1 MRFNGCNVL
10 SLLFVGWVMSLPVA
24 RAQTDGVA
32 AAPPKGKAAPDAKA
46 APSASGAALGVQRM
60 DMERLLNLWEKQSA
74 RLKSLDVKFKRV
86 DHSPAWGD
94 NELYEGRAMLESP
107 NLAWL
112 DFKKVG
118 VDKQNRPALVPHE
131 RIVCTGKEVW
141 QYHSPTLQIF
151 IFPLEREQQ
160 QRALEEGPLPFLFNM
175 RAGEAKKRY
184 RMSLVSENAA
194 TYVVSVIPLLDI
206 DKESFSTAI
215 IQLDRK
221 YLLPTNIVLFAPD
234 GKSTQDYKFSDV
246 KPNAVVPAANF
257 DCKPLGPPWKM
268 VRNPGGEG
276 PRRPVVENAAAREP
290 AQPALRPGRPGRRR

>member
-1 MRFNGCNVL
+1 MRCNGWNMT
-10 SLLFVGWVMSLPVA
+10 SLLFVGWAACLTVA
-24 RAQTDGVA
+24 YAQTDGLK
-32 AAPPKGKAAPDAKA
+32 AAPPQREVTPDAKA
-46 APSASGAALGVQRM
+46 APDAPGVAPDPQRM
-60 DMERLLNLWEKQSA
+60 EQLLILWEKQSA

-94 NELYEGRAMLESP
+94 NELYEGRAMLQTP

-118 VDKQNRPALVPHE
+118 VDKQNKPALIPHE

-141 QYHSPTLQIF
+141 QYHSPTHQIF
-151 IFPLEREQQ
+151 IFPLQQQQQ

-175 RAGEAKKRY
+175 RADEAKKRY

-257 DCKPLGPPWKM
+257 DCKPLGPPWKV
-268 VRNPGGEG
+268 VRNPGG
-276 PRRPVVENAAAREP
+276 RRDIGRIAPCARP
-290 AQPALRPGRPGRRR
+290 AGACR